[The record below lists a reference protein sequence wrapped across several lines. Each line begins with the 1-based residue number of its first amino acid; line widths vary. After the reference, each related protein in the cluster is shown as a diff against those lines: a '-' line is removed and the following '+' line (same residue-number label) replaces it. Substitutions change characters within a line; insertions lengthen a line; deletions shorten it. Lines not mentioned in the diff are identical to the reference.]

1 MFCGGH
7 KRDSQDKDP
16 HSREKL
22 GFSLFRRLKTEIF
35 LFRKASLKK
44 TEQVKG
50 LRKVGIVVLN
60 TVVRVGIAE
69 KVILQQRVKVGGT
82 FLVVRWLRVRLPV

>member
-1 MFCGGH
+1 MGVIKETH
-7 KRDSQDKDP
+7 KIKT
-16 HSREKL
+16 HTVEKNWD
-22 GFSLFRRLKTEIF
+22 FSLFRRLITEIF

-50 LRKVGIVVLN
+50 LRKVGVVVLN
-60 TVVRVGIAE
+60 TVVRVGITE